1 VAFVIQ
7 EAIMAVLALTNM
19 YLSFNSVDL
28 SDHST
33 NITVT
38 AEADQLDATAMGDS
52 WREYLGGL
60 KGGTLAVTFL
70 DDFAASNVDAT
81 IWGAF
86 NTGTAVA
93 CAVKPVNSTIATTN
107 PEYQFNVLPH
117 QWNMGGSVG
126 ELAGKTLTFNL
137 TGAITRDV
145 TP

>member
-1 VAFVIQ
+1 VF
-7 EAIMAVLALTNM
+7 ALTNM
-19 YLSFNSVDL
+19 YLTFNSVDL

-38 AEADQLDATAMGDS
+38 AEADQLDSTAMGDS
-52 WREYLGGL
+52 WREYTGGL
-60 KGGTLAVTFL
+60 KSGQLSVTFL

-93 CAVKPVNSTIATTN
+93 CAVKPVNTTIAATN

-117 QWNMGGSVG
+117 QWNMGGSIG

-137 TGAITRDV
+137 TGSIVRDV

>member
-1 VAFVIQ
+1 
-7 EAIMAVLALTNM
+7 MAVLALTNM

-38 AEADQLDATAMGDS
+38 AEADQLDSTAMGDS

-60 KGGTLAVTFL
+60 KSGTLAVTFL

-81 IWGAF
+81 TWGAF

-93 CAVKPVNSTIATTN
+93 CAVKPVNTTIAATN
-107 PEYQFNVLPH
+107 PEYQFNVLPN

-126 ELAGKTLTFNL
+126 ELAGKTLTFQI